1 MTTTTVSRRRVLQGA
16 SVLGAGLVTAM
27 ASGRLAW
34 TADARVLKVQND
46 RDISV
51 LDPANRGG
59 WWEETV
65 MFAIFSG
72 LCQYAP
78 GSEWTYKLDAAETL
92 EQVDPLTV
100 KFTLRPGI
108 KWTGGYGE
116 LTAEDV
122 KYSYERIAN
131 PDTGAVYQLDWDALD
146 NVEVTDALS
155 GIIHLKRPFPP
166 LFKSTMPHAS
176 GLIVSKAAMEANGGT
191 ITTDPFATS
200 GPYTIKEWAPRER
213 LVLVRNEL
221 WSGPEVYFDEIQLT
235 PIDDMKTAE
244 IGYEAG
250 DLDVTKVSLS
260 SMEQIQAAGDA
271 GTSLEARP
279 ALNYMW
285 VGMNVDHPQLKDVRV
300 RRAIQQAIDVPAV
313 LDTAFFGQAKP
324 AYGIIPPPILGYRE
338 KNTYAYDPEAAKKL
352 LAEAG
357 AEGLQI
363 RLDTVNDTD
372 RVTMAQVIQAQL
384 GAIGLEIEVR
394 PMDGAA
400 FDAQFQESEG
410 EGWKDSQL
418 FIVQFSTAPDPSWV
432 TEWFTCGQVGI
443 YNWQRTC
450 IEEFDAL
457 NTQAV
462 AETDEAKRAET
473 YRRMQDILEESG
485 AYVFLTHGVNAWV
498 SRSTVKPAWSPDGQW
513 LFVRDTTGA

>member
-1 MTTTTVSRRRVLQGA
+1 VF
-16 SVLGAGLVTAM
+16 GAGLATAM

-34 TADARVLKVQND
+34 SADGRVLKVQND
-46 RDISV
+46 RDIAV

-72 LCQYAP
+72 LCQYAA
-78 GSEWTYKLDAAETL
+78 GTEWTWKLDAAEML
-92 EQVDPLTV
+92 EQVDPQTI
-100 KFTLRPGI
+100 KFALRPGI
-108 KWTGGYGE
+108 KWSGSYGE
-116 LTAEDV
+116 VTAEDV

-146 NVEVTDALS
+146 NVEVTGTHS

-176 GLIVSKAAMEANGGT
+176 GLIVCKAAMEANGGT

-200 GPYTIKEWAPRER
+200 GPYAIKEWVPRER
-213 LVLVRNEL
+213 LVLVRNEA
-221 WSGPEVYFDEIQLT
+221 WSGPEVYFDEVRFT
-235 PIDDMKTAE
+235 PIDDLKTAE

-260 SMEQIQAAGDA
+260 SIEQINAAGDA
-271 GTSLEARP
+271 GTTLDARP

-285 VGMNVDHPQLKDVRV
+285 VGMNLEHPSLQDVRV

-313 LDTAFFGQAKP
+313 LDTAFFGQAVP
-324 AYGIIPPPILGYRE
+324 AHGIIPPPILGYRE
-338 KNTYAYDPEAAKKL
+338 KNLYPYDPEAAKKL
-352 LAEAG
+352 VAEAG
-357 AEGLQI
+357 AEGLQL

-384 GAIGLEIEVR
+384 AAIGITLEVR

-410 EGWKDSQL
+410 EGWKDTQL

-432 TEWFTCGQVGI
+432 TEWFTCAQVGI
-443 YNWQRTC
+443 YNWQRAC
-450 IEEFDAL
+450 IAEFDAL
-457 NTQAV
+457 NSEAV
-462 AETDEAKRAET
+462 AETDEAKRAAT
-473 YRRMQDILEESG
+473 YRKMQDILEESG
-485 AYVFLTHGVNAWV
+485 AYVFLTHGLNAWV

-513 LFVRDTTGA
+513 LLLRETTGA